1 MVGATFPQLG
11 LNLSPQLSQL
21 NLSCG
26 NLVFNP
32 FCINLFSENQ
42 KAQALVAE
50 LCHTGRGGREGG
62 LLVLPRWAAVYGA

>member
-11 LNLSPQLSQL
+11 LMSPQLSQL

-32 FCINLFSENQ
+32 FCINLFSENR
-42 KAQALVAE
+42 KAQAPVAE
-50 LCHTGRGGREGG
+50 LCHLGVGVESVKC
-62 LLVLPRWAAVYGA
+62 L